1 MQIAGVVLN
10 GVLRPGDIESSL
22 AVLADNQDIRFKK
35 IFKLLYTQNLQL
47 DLFRKY
53 SVDRIFE
60 FRILSVDNEFRG
72 QGLAKELLKRS
83 ERVAIDNGFTVRLR
97 NLKKKTLYECE
108 NKFYY
113 NLRADVEDRRNRHVF
128 TADRTVDG
136 LSNHRRDSI

>member
-53 SVDRIFE
+53 AVNRIFE
-60 FRILSVDNEFRG
+60 FRILSVDTEFRG
-72 QGLAKELLKRS
+72 QGLAKELLKHS
-83 ERVAIDNGFTVRLR
+83 ERVAIDNGFTVSGREL
-97 NLKKKTLYECE
+97 
-108 NKFYY
+108 
-113 NLRADVEDRRNRHVF
+113 
-128 TADRTVDG
+128 
-136 LSNHRRDSI
+136 

>member
-35 IFKLLYTQNLQL
+35 IFNLLYTQNLQL

-53 SVDRIFE
+53 AVDRIFE
-60 FRILSVDNEFRG
+60 FRILSVDTEFRG

-83 ERVAIDNGFTVRLR
+83 ERIAIDNGFTVSRFEAT
-97 NLKKKTLYECE
+97 KT
-108 NKFYY
+108 
-113 NLRADVEDRRNRHVF
+113 
-128 TADRTVDG
+128 
-136 LSNHRRDSI
+136 IQM